1 MIDNNRQH
9 EQAAARDSIIRGD
22 DIHNEVR
29 QIVVDAFKDGRMEPE
44 HIKEVLHAVVNGAF
58 EGATESEPEAKEVL
72 QQTVTGIDDALS
84 QVAQAS
90 SLAIEEAAGNVEE
103 FTEHDLKRALTDLN
117 DLEKLFIDTLGDVA
131 KGGQEVA
138 SSTINNIIDHLQ
150 QSSTSVGRT
159 VTETSSHLSDFLS
172 SKGKNIQ
179 LADVAKSSG
188 ASVARVA
195 SGLLAGIA
203 ESLSPEEKK

>member
-1 MIDNNRQH
+1 MIDNNRIQ
-9 EQAAARDSIIRGD
+9 ERTAARDSIIRGN

-29 QIVVDAFKDGRMEPE
+29 QIVVDALKDGRMEPE
-44 HIKEVLHAVVNGAF
+44 HIKEVLQAVVNGAF
-58 EGATESEPEAKEVL
+58 EGATASEPEAKEVL
-72 QQTVTGIDDALS
+72 QQTVAGMDDALS

-103 FTEHDLKRALTDLN
+103 FTEHDLKRALADLH
-117 DLEKLFIDTLGDVA
+117 DLEQLFFDTLNDVA
-131 KGGQEVA
+131 KSGQDVT
-138 SSTINNIIDHLQ
+138 SSSINNIVDHLQ

-159 VTETSSHLSDFLS
+159 VAETTSHLSDFLAK
-172 SKGKNIQ
+172 KGKNIQ
-179 LADVAKSSG
+179 LADVAKTTG

-195 SGLLAGIA
+195 SGLLSGIA

>member
-1 MIDNNRQH
+1 MIDNNRIQ
-9 EQAAARDSIIRGD
+9 ERTAARDSIIRGN

-29 QIVVDAFKDGRMEPE
+29 QIVVDALKDGRMEPK
-44 HIKEVLHAVVNGAF
+44 HIKEVLQAVVNGAF
-58 EGATESEPEAKEVL
+58 EGATASEPEAKEVL
-72 QQTVTGIDDALS
+72 QKTVAGMDDALS

-103 FTEHDLKRALTDLN
+103 FTEHDLKRALTDLH
-117 DLEKLFIDTLGDVA
+117 DLEQLFFDTLSDVA
-131 KGGQEVA
+131 KGGQEVT
-138 SSTINNIIDHLQ
+138 SSSINNIVDHLQ

-159 VTETSSHLSDFLS
+159 VEETTSHLSDFLAK
-172 SKGKNIQ
+172 KGKNIQ
-179 LADVAKSSG
+179 LADVAKTTG

-195 SGLLAGIA
+195 SGLLAGLA

>member
-1 MIDNNRQH
+1 MIENSRQ
-9 EQAAARDSIIRGD
+9 QQQTATRDSVIRGN

-29 QIVVDAFKDGRMEPE
+29 QIVVDALTNGKMEPE
-44 HIKEVLHAVVNGAF
+44 HIKEVLQAVVNGAF
-58 EGATESEPEAKEVL
+58 EGATESEPETKEVL
-72 QQTVTGIDDALS
+72 KQTVAGIDDALS
-84 QVAQAS
+84 QIAQAS
-90 SLAIEEAAGNVEE
+90 SLAIEEAADNVEQ

-117 DLEKLFIDTLGDVA
+117 DLEKLFFDTLSDVA
-131 KGGQEVA
+131 KGGHEVT
-138 SSTINNIIDHLQ
+138 SSTINNIVQHLQ

-159 VTETSSHLSDFLS
+159 VTETSAHLSNFLS

-179 LADVAKSSG
+179 LADAAKTTG

-203 ESLSPEEKK
+203 DSLSPEEKQ

>member
-1 MIDNNRQH
+1 MNDNKKQ
-9 EQAAARDSIIRGD
+9 QQQTAARDSVIRGN

-29 QIVVDAFKDGRMEPE
+29 QIVVDALKDGKMEPE
-44 HIKEVLHAVVNGAF
+44 HIKEVLQAVVNGAF
-58 EGATESEPEAKEVL
+58 EGATDSEPQAKVVL
-72 QQTVTGIDDALS
+72 KQTVAGIDAALS

-90 SLAIEEAAGNVEE
+90 SLAIEEAADNVEQ

-117 DLEKLFIDTLGDVA
+117 DLEKLFLDTLNEVA
-131 KGGQEVA
+131 KGGQEVT
-138 SSTINNIIDHLQ
+138 SNTINNIVQHLQ

-159 VTETSSHLSDFLS
+159 VTETSSHLNDFLS

-179 LADVAKSSG
+179 LADVAKTTG
-188 ASVARVA
+188 ASVARIA

-203 ESLSPEEKK
+203 DSLSPEEKQ

>member
-1 MIDNNRQH
+1 MTKNRGQQ
-9 EQAAARDSIIRGD
+9 EQIAARDSVLRGN
-22 DIHNEVR
+22 DIHKEVR
-29 QIVVDAFKDGRMEPE
+29 QIVVDALKDGQMEPK
-44 HIKEVLHAVVNGAF
+44 HIKQVLQAVVNGAF
-58 EGATESEPEAKEVL
+58 EGATKNEPAAKGIL
-72 QQTVTGIDDALS
+72 QQTVAGIDDALS

-117 DLEKLFIDTLGDVA
+117 DLEKLFFDTLSEVA
-131 KGGQEVA
+131 KGGKDLT
-138 SSTINNIIDHLQ
+138 SNTINNIIDHLQ

-159 VTETSSHLSDFLS
+159 VSETSSHLGDFLS

-179 LADVAKSSG
+179 LADVAKTTG
-188 ASVARVA
+188 ASVARIA

-203 ESLSPEEKK
+203 DSLSPEEKK

>member
-1 MIDNNRQH
+1 MTKNS
-9 EQAAARDSIIRGD
+9 EQQEQTAARDSVLRGN

-29 QIVVDAFKDGRMEPE
+29 QIVVDALKDGQMEPE
-44 HIKEVLHAVVNGAF
+44 HIKQVLQAVVNGAF
-58 EGATESEPEAKEVL
+58 EGATENEPAAKEVL
-72 QQTVTGIDDALS
+72 QQTVAGIDDALS

-117 DLEKLFIDTLGDVA
+117 DLEKLFFDTLGEVA
-131 KGGQEVA
+131 KGGQDLT
-138 SSTINNIIDHLQ
+138 SNTINNIIDHLQ

-179 LADVAKSSG
+179 LADVAKTTG

-203 ESLSPEEKK
+203 DSLAPDDKK

>member
-1 MIDNNRQH
+1 MIENNRQQQH
-9 EQAAARDSIIRGD
+9 TAARDSVIRGD

-29 QIVVDAFKDGRMEPE
+29 QIVVDALKNGQMEPE
-44 HIKEVLHAVVNGAF
+44 HIKEVIQAVVNGAF
-58 EGATESEPEAKEVL
+58 EGATASEPEAKEVL
-72 QQTVTGIDDALS
+72 QQTVTGIDTALS

-117 DLEKLFIDTLGDVA
+117 DLEKLFFDTLSEVA
-131 KGGQEVA
+131 KSGQEMTSNA
-138 SSTINNIIDHLQ
+138 LNNIVEHLQ
-150 QSSTSVGRT
+150 QSTTSVGRT
-159 VTETSSHLSDFLS
+159 AAETSDHLLGFLANQ
-172 SKGKNIQ
+172 GKNIQ
-179 LADVAKSSG
+179 LADVAKTTG

-203 ESLSPEEKK
+203 DSLSPEEKK